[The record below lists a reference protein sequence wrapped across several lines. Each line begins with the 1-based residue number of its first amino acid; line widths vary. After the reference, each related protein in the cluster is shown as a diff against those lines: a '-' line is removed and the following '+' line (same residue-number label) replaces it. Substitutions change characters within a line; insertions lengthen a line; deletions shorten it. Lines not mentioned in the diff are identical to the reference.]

1 METIPLLRDID
12 DEKHYA
18 QLLEVAYVEA
28 WVELR
33 QVLTDAKIYGRY
45 KPGLPSPSYELKV
58 NVGQLVGLKD
68 VMENTV
74 QQSVDR
80 RRRLADVARRLA
92 DVVLDEEGSEE

>member
-1 METIPLLRDID
+1 METVPMLGDVD

-28 WVELR
+28 YSELL
-33 QVLTDAKIYGRY
+33 QVLTDAKIYAKY
-45 KPGLPSPSYELKV
+45 KPGLPSESFELEV

-68 VMENTV
+68 VMENIV

-80 RRRLADVARRLA
+80 RRRL
-92 DVVLDEEGSEE
+92 S